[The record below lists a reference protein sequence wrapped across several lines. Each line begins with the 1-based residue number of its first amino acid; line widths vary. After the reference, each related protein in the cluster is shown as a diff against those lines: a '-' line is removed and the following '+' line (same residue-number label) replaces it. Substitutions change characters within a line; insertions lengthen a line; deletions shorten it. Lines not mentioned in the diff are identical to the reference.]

1 MRLTALLVIL
11 SSAWFASVRLRLA
24 PRRGSTIIA
33 QGKAA
38 EAAALG
44 TSPPPPI
51 SLFSKLC
58 WPSQH
63 NFEKREVFILRI

>member
-1 MRLTALLVIL
+1 MRLTALLVIR

-24 PRRGSTIIA
+24 PRMGSTIIA

-38 EAAALG
+38 ALG
-44 TSPPPPI
+44 TWPPSPI

-58 WPSQH
+58 WLGQH